1 MNKLKISFLLFLMLG
16 ISLNSC
22 NEKTIEVDPVGDT
35 EPGFFQN
42 ESQMEQAVFGIYQKL
57 AFFYAFRGGQ
67 NNYTAPVLL
76 LPSDDLTTSEGYAH
90 ENFSGLNGGNG
101 QLGLYYQFAYQL
113 IARANTVLEKI
124 EQNSATAYK
133 LIPAQKDWHRGEAL
147 FLRAYMYFC
156 LWNVFGTAPVVTQR
170 ITNLENAYP
179 PSSKDTEL
187 LDQAISDLEE
197 AAKILPASWANEFK
211 GRVTKNS
218 ALGLRGKC
226 LVFRGTVKKSAAD
239 FTAALADFNAIS
251 GLSLVS
257 NYVNNFDVRFENNAE
272 SLFEYQASNS
282 TGGVNPFVGTAGGN
296 DAFSVIGEIGAYYG
310 FYTQRPTWVGNS
322 VFSATSS
329 IVDAYE
335 NGDPRKGY
343 NVIATPN
350 TLLNVQKYVR
360 VANTNWATGG
370 NGKSNEI
377 SLNNPRILRYADVLL
392 LKAEALVRSGG
403 SLADAIAI
411 VNQIRDRARKSVESG
426 SPSAIPADRDVTET
440 NAATVLE
447 WIFQER
453 RLELAFEEGHRWW
466 DLRRRHIAGEID
478 LKTWNFY
485 SKRNDFKFVDTNVNF
500 PLPEKEVIES
510 RGTLVQNPGY

>member
-1 MNKLKISFLLFLMLG
+1 MNKLKISFLLLMMLG

-22 NEKTIEVDPVGDT
+22 DKKTIEVDPIGDT

-42 ESQMEQAVFGIYQKL
+42 ETQMDQAVFAIYQKL

-67 NNYTAPVLL
+67 TNYCAPVWL
-76 LPSDDLTTSEGYAH
+76 LPSDDLTTAEGYAQ

-113 IARANTVLEKI
+113 IARANTVLQKI
-124 EQNSATAYK
+124 EENGAFAYK
-133 LIPAQKDWHRGEAL
+133 QIPAQKDWNKGEAL
-147 FLRAYMYFC
+147 FLRGYMFFC
-156 LWNVFGTAPVVTQR
+156 LWNVFGTAPLVTER
-170 ITNLENAYP
+170 ITSLENAYP

-187 LDQAISDLEE
+187 LDQAIKDLEE
-197 AAKILPASWANEFK
+197 AAKILPASWPNEYK

-218 ALGLRGKC
+218 ALGLKGKC
-226 LVFRGTVKKSAAD
+226 LVFRGTVKKANAD
-239 FTAALADFNAIS
+239 FTAALADFNAIT
-251 GLSLVS
+251 GASLMN
-257 NYVNNFDVRFENNAE
+257 NYVYNFDVKYENNAE

-282 TGGVNPFVGTAGGN
+282 PGNVNPFVGGAGGN
-296 DAFSVIGEIGAYYG
+296 DGFAVIGEIGAYYG
-310 FYTQRPTWVGNS
+310 YFNQKPSWVGNS
-322 VFSATSS
+322 VFTATTS
-329 IVDAYE
+329 IIDAYE
-335 NGDPRKGY
+335 TGDPRKAY

-350 TLLNVQKYVR
+350 TLLNVQKYIR

-392 LKAEALVRSGG
+392 LKAEAIVRTGG
-403 SLADAIAI
+403 SLSEAIGI
-411 VNQIRDRARKSVESG
+411 INQIRDRARKSVESG
-426 SPSAIPADRDVTET
+426 APSAIPADRNIDET
-440 NAATVLE
+440 NAATILE

-453 RLELAFEEGHRWW
+453 RVELAFEEGHRWW
-466 DLRRRHIAGEID
+466 DLRRRHLAGEID

-510 RGTLVQNPGY
+510 RGTLIQNPGY